1 MKMEIKQIKYG
12 DCEYPEILKSIKNPP
27 KQLNVLGNVGLLNKP
42 GIAIIGSRN
51 CTEVGRKIAENF
63 AQKLSSVR
71 SMYK

>member
-1 MKMEIKQIKYG
+1 MKIKQINYE
-12 DCEYPEILKSIKNPP
+12 DSEYPRLLRNIENPP
-27 KQLNVLGNVGLLNKP
+27 KQLRVLGNVELLNKP

-51 CTEVGRKIAENF
+51 CTDIGQKIAMNF

>member
-1 MKMEIKQIKYG
+1 MKIKQIKLEE
-12 DCEYPEILKSIKNPP
+12 DEYPKILRNINNPP
-27 KQLNVLGNVGLLNKP
+27 KQLHVLGNVDLLNKP

-51 CTEVGRKIAENF
+51 CTDVGRKIARNF